1 MGEVIEAHREGTGA
15 WEGAFIRAA
24 NDDGTFNIKYES
36 DGTTEDG
43 KKRGMIR
50 PSAFARVT
58 DKQARSLK
66 IFPAFGPLK
75 NPVAEQLRKQLA
87 LRVR

>member
-1 MGEVIEAHREGTGA
+1 M
-15 WEGAFIRAA
+15 
-24 NDDGTFNIKYES
+24 S
-36 DGTTEDG
+36 DIHDMTTENG

-50 PSAFARVT
+50 PTKFTRIA

-75 NPVAEQLRKQLA
+75 DPAAEQLRKQLA